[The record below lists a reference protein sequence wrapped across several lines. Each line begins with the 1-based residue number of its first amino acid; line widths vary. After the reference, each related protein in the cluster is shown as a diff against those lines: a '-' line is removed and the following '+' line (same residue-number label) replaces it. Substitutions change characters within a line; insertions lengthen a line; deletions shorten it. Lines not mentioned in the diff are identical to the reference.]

1 MPAYFVAEI
10 DVTDPEGYAPYAA
23 AAGASVAQYGGKP
36 IVRGGNAQL
45 VEGGPEPKRVV
56 ITEFPDIEAARRWYR
71 SPEYQA
77 ILPIRLANSRG
88 RVFIVE
94 GAPETEPERSLQSR

>member
-10 DVTDPEGYAPYAA
+10 EVLDPEGYKPYIAP
-23 AAGASVAQYGGKP
+23 AGASITQYGGRF
-36 IVRGGNAQL
+36 IARGGTTEL

-56 ITEFPDIEAARRWYR
+56 ITKFADIEAARRWYN

-77 ILPIRLANSRG
+77 VLPIRLANSRG
-88 RVFIVE
+88 RAFIVE
-94 GAPETEPERSLQSR
+94 SA

>member
-1 MPAYFVAEI
+1 MAAYFVAEI
-10 DVTDPEGYAPYAA
+10 EVTNLEGYAAYAA
-23 AAGASVAQYGGKP
+23 LAGDSVAQYGGKS
-36 IVRGGNAQL
+36 IARGGNVEL
-45 VEGGPEPKRVV
+45 VEGGPEPKRIV
-56 ITEFPDIEAARRWYR
+56 ITEFENTEAARRWYH

-94 GAPETEPERSLQSR
+94 GA

>member
-10 DVTDPEGYAPYAA
+10 EVTNPEGYAPYAA
-23 AAGASVAQYGGKP
+23 LAGASLAQYGGKS
-36 IVRGGNAQL
+36 IVRGGKVEL
-45 VEGGPEPKRVV
+45 VEGSPEPRRVV
-56 ITEFPDIEAARRWYR
+56 ITEFADAEAARRWYN

-77 ILPIRLANSRG
+77 ILPIRMANSRG

-94 GAPETEPERSLQSR
+94 GA